1 MQQNEGRPVAAIH
14 QREQEERRK
23 LNQGFG
29 AALTNAFDIALIPV
43 MFAGTGWLA
52 DRGLGT
58 GWVFTA
64 LLAIVGLVGV
74 FVKLYY
80 RYSTDMA
87 QLEASGPWSRAPQG
101 PQ

>member
-1 MQQNEGRPVAAIH
+1 VAAIG

-29 AALTNAFDIALIPV
+29 AALTNAFDIALVPV
-43 MFAGTGWLA
+43 MFAAIGWLV

-58 GWVFTA
+58 GWVFTTI
-64 LLAIVGLVGV
+64 LGIVGLVGV

-80 RYSTDMA
+80 RYSSEME
-87 QLEASGPWSRAPQG
+87 QLEASGPWRRAAQQDLP
-101 PQ
+101 